1 MMQTTIKCLVISLLL
16 FLPSFAIADWF
27 TSSEVSELIKKA
39 DAGDMSAQFAV
50 GSAYD
55 FGQGAP
61 RNGEKAKKYYLM
73 AAEQGHVEA
82 ENSLGSGY
90 EGEGNY
96 IEAASWYYKA
106 AQHNHP
112 LAMNSLAIYYIK
124 GVGMPEDKKKG
135 LELYT
140 KSAEL
145 GWCGAM
151 YNLGIEYLSGNIVEK
166 DVDKACS
173 WIVRSNLY
181 ATKQNYKTIIDASTK
196 AMNVL
201 KNKYLSTDEFIKCQ
215 EQEKEWVPPLKSNLT
230 NHSSGTPNGAP

>member
-1 MMQTTIKCLVISLLL
+1 MRLKINSFIISLIFLL
-16 FLPSFAIADWF
+16 PTSASADWF
-27 TSSEVSELIKKA
+27 TSSRVSDLIKKA
-39 DAGDMSAQFAV
+39 DQGDMNAQFAV

-55 FGQGAP
+55 FGEGAP
-61 RNGEKAKKYYLM
+61 KNGEKAKKYYLM

-82 ENSLGSGY
+82 QNSLGSGY
-90 EGEGNY
+90 EGEGNA

-124 GVGMPEDKKKG
+124 GIGMPEDKNKG

-140 KSAEL
+140 KSAEI

-166 DVDKACS
+166 DVNKACS
-173 WIVRSNLY
+173 WIVRSNIY
-181 ATKQNYKTIIDASTK
+181 ATKTGYKTIIDASTK
-196 AMNVL
+196 AMSVL
-201 KNKYLSTDEFIKCQ
+201 KNKYLSNDEFAKCQ
-215 EQEKEWVPPLKSNLT
+215 EQEKEWVPPLK
-230 NHSSGTPNGAP
+230 